1 MFSSKSFEAMLMMM
15 ATLLCASASAKGDDT
30 ETVTGIFSANTGI
43 AMWVNPNALV
53 GITIVLMFFW
63 VCYCVLGMLA
73 AVQTPRIMLE
83 KTIDWGKVERVEE

>member
-1 MFSSKSFEAMLMMM
+1 MFKSGDKSFAAVLMSLMM
-15 ATLLCASASAKGDDT
+15 AVASAQG
-30 ETVTGIFSANTGI
+30 EPTVEPTGIFNANTGI
-43 AMWVNPNALV
+43 SMWINPNALV

-73 AVQTPRIMLE
+73 QVQTPRIMLE

>member
-1 MFSSKSFEAMLMMM
+1 MFSSSSNKSFEAMLM
-15 ATLLCASASAKGDDT
+15 AVLCASASAQET
-30 ETVTGIFSANTGI
+30 EVVTTIFSANTGI
-43 AMWVNPNALV
+43 SMWINPNALV